1 MRVISAVVLVVVLA
15 ALAVGCRREAPI
27 NGIGGFEVGKT
38 QLGQLSGRCI
48 PDEQEP
54 LMRCP
59 LGITAPLGE
68 QKGDLELYFAGKN
81 TDSPLVE
88 ILIDVLMCEPA
99 ALEAYLVSI
108 LGQPGG
114 RTAKR
119 VWWTNEYVYISA
131 SVAAG
136 ASSCEVNFVSVT
148 DKARI
153 ETLGGQ
159 TGQPAGK

>member
-1 MRVISAVVLVVVLA
+1 MRVISAVLLA
-15 ALAVGCRREAPI
+15 MILALAVGCRREAPI

-59 LGITAPLGE
+59 LGIAAPLGE
-68 QKGDLELYFAGKN
+68 QKGDLELYFGGKN
-81 TDSPLVE
+81 TDSTLVE
-88 ILIDVLMCEPA
+88 ILIDVLRCNPEQ
-99 ALEAYLVSI
+99 LEAYLVSI

-119 VWWTNEYVYISA
+119 VWWVNEYVYISA
-131 SVAAG
+131 SVPAG
-136 ASSCEVNFVSVT
+136 GASCEVNFVAVT

-153 ETLGGQ
+153 EALGGQ
-159 TGQPAGK
+159 TGQPATK